1 MRTIGALDEQIET
14 RQEKN
19 LMAIVSGYKDT
30 LEAGN
35 ELVDLAREVFD
46 HEVPT
51 LLDELREL
59 EITEFTIS
67 APQTNTTT
75 IIWQLVERGARL
87 NGLIQVKSRSKNWTT
102 GQQDLLPAWHLSVNQ
117 RRLVTF

>member
-75 IIWQLVERGARL
+75 IIWQLVERRARL
-87 NGLIQVKSRSKNWTT
+87 NGLIQVKSRSTNWTT